1 MRHSEKRSRLWRRV
15 GFWVGVVVLMVP
27 AFAVV
32 SRIDR
37 LAGLGGLG
45 LVTFAATFGAAWMQH
60 TERSRILVDEF
71 SAALTDEGISDKEC
85 AHLMDVPQSVLSEW
99 RGGTKQ
105 LSLARAASLPDR
117 FWVAFCRRVIARWGG
132 GKVEVLD
139 TPVAELVALI
149 RASLLPKRMASM
161 TLEAPAKS
169 DTKGVA

>member
-15 GFWVGVVVLMVP
+15 GFGVGVVVLMVP

-45 LVTFAATFGAAWMQH
+45 LVTFAATFGAA
-60 TERSRILVDEF
+60 
-71 SAALTDEGISDKEC
+71 GISDKEC

-117 FWVAFCRRVIARWGG
+117 FWVAFCRRVITRWGG